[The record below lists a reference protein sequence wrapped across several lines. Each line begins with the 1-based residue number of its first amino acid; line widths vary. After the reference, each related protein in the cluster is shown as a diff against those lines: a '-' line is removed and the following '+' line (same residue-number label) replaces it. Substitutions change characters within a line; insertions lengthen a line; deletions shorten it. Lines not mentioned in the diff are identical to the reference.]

1 MKVAETH
8 IAQTEAGWAAD
19 QELKRQGFFEESI
32 QYELAR
38 RKRGGNCLFALE
50 QGRKAQLKVGARC
63 APG

>member
-8 IAQTEAGWAAD
+8 IAQTEAGWAA
-19 QELKRQGFFEESI
+19 ELKRQGFFEESI

-38 RKRGGNCLFALE
+38 RKRDGNCLFALE